1 MRRTI
6 IRIVSATMSAIAAA
20 VLCVGV
26 SAAPSEPTTG
36 PVRYEQAS
44 VITVDDISYVSL
56 VDLAERFRLRLAG
69 DTITNTMILSRGE
82 RTLALSHGSPI
93 ADRSGVRV
101 NLVHPARLIRGSVWA
116 PALTVLPLMSSLVPG
131 DLAWD
136 RERRAILVT
145 GLTTTIAG
153 VHTEHKANGTLI
165 DIRLA
170 ELLDYT
176 AEVDSTGWLT
186 VDIAEGSFHPDSLSV
201 DSAGGL
207 IREVRA
213 FQHEGGAQLAFLL
226 SDRVLDVGHVIVLD
240 GPELRI
246 TLHAAPDPAPVAEP
260 DPLAVPLPTITE
272 NGSPAPTAEQ
282 WRIDTVVIDPGHG
295 GKDPGAVGRGGTL
308 EKDIVLAVALA
319 LRDIIEERGEIRAV
333 LTRDSDVFIP
343 LKERAA
349 IAAREHGKLFISIH
363 VDGHKNRKARGMSAY
378 FLSEAKTEAALEV
391 ARRENASLRFEE
403 DESLASIGMDGP
415 LPDELQDLID
425 IQMMIHTDVFI
436 GESQDMCEILL
447 DTVSNVTRQDNR
459 GVRQGP
465 FYVMLGTQ
473 GVMPSVL
480 FETGYISNA
489 DEEKMLKRV
498 SHQKRL
504 AQAIYDAVITFKR
517 RHENGIFRSE

>member
-1 MRRTI
+1 
-6 IRIVSATMSAIAAA
+6 MSAVLAA
-20 VLCVGV
+20 VLCAGI
-26 SAAPSEPTTG
+26 SAAPQEPATG
-36 PVRYEQAS
+36 QVRYEEPS
-44 VITVDDISYVSL
+44 IVTVNDIAYVSL

-69 DTITNTMILSRGE
+69 DTITNTMTLSRSG
-82 RTLALSHGSPI
+82 RTLTLSHGSPI
-93 ADRSGVRV
+93 ADRSGEQV
-101 NLVHPARLIRGSVWA
+101 NLVHPARLIRGAVWA
-116 PALTVLPLMSSLVPG
+116 PALAVLPLVSSLVPG

-136 RERRAILVT
+136 RERRAIQVT
-145 GLTTTIAG
+145 GLTTTISG
-153 VHTEHKANGTLI
+153 VRTNHKANGTLI
-165 DIRLA
+165 DIHLA

-186 VDIAEGSFHPDSLSV
+186 LDIAEGSFHPDSLAV

-207 IREVRA
+207 IREVSA
-213 FQHEGGAQLAFLL
+213 FQHEGGAQIAFLL
-226 SDRVLDVGHVIVLD
+226 SDRVLDIGHDMVPD
-240 GPELRI
+240 GPDLRI
-246 TLHAAPDPAPVAEP
+246 TLHAAPEP
-260 DPLAVPLPTITE
+260 DPVVAPDPLNVPLPMADE
-272 NGSPAPTAEQ
+272 NGSPASNAEQ
-282 WRIDTVVIDPGHG
+282 WLINTVVIDPGHG

-363 VDGHKNRKARGMSAY
+363 VDGHQNRSARGMSAY

-415 LPDELQDLID
+415 LPEELQDLID

-436 GESQDMCEILL
+436 GESQDMCGILL
-447 DTVSNVTRQDNR
+447 DTASKVTRQVNR

-517 RHENGIFRSE
+517 RHENGISRSE